1 MIYHDI
7 PCKQRRS
14 LDLFQRSVP
23 STLQP
28 TLRVAKGAGKDPVVV
43 WGQWLC
49 LYSLRCW
56 AREPGEMG
64 QVGPIAKILWQML
77 TVSSGLFYLVFFH
90 CSFFYFVNVRLW
102 AFLEF
107 CTGSLHLRS
116 LMYVFTSAW
125 IALNAATSFH
135 LSFLLFILCN
145 TSSSFFFTVWHMAL
159 FYSISQCL
167 FLVNFCYIWFHFT
180 LYIGWPY
187 YIWLYYMQIICSF
200 RTWGVEAGLST
211 TRRCVDPASLDRKDR
226 KSGYQHVS
234 AGNQNAQ
241 NLTPPQSIYQFVCL
255 FICLSVCLSIYLN
268 LSKSN

>member
-145 TSSSFFFTVWHMAL
+145 TSSSFFFTVSHMAL

-200 RTWGVEAGLST
+200 RTWGVRFVHYTALCRSCFIRSQRQEWISARLSRESECT
-211 TRRCVDPASLDRKDR
+211 KP
-226 KSGYQHVS
+226 HP
-234 AGNQNAQ
+234 
-241 NLTPPQSIYQFVCL
+241 TPIYLSICLSIY
-255 FICLSVCLSIYLN
+255 LSVCLSI
-268 LSKSN
+268 